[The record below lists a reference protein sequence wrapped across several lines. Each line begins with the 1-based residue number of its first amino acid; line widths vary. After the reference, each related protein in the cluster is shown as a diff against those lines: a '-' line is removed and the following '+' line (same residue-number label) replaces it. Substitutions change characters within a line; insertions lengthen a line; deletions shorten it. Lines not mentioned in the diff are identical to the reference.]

1 MVTTVVSV
9 EVLFVVGLLY
19 IILFLVGL
27 FLVLVVVV
35 GLYLWCWWWLKV
47 MMVA

>member
-9 EVLFVVGLLY
+9 EVLLVVGLLY
-19 IILFLVGL
+19 ISVFLVGL
-27 FLVLVVVV
+27 FLVLVVVAS
-35 GLYLWCWWWLKV
+35 LYLWWWWLKV